1 MSKNAQ
7 KIGWIGTGRM
17 VVSLRGIDT
26 GLIAGRVD

>member
-1 MSKNAQ
+1 V
-7 KIGWIGTGRM
+7 IFTGSRVLSSM

>member
-1 MSKNAQ
+1 MSSAV
-7 KIGWIGTGRM
+7 IFTGSRVLSSM